1 MFSEIDGVKGESKD
15 KTHAKQTD
23 VLSWSWGMSNN
34 GSADV
39 GGVAGPTRSMCR
51 TSGSPSTCLEEV
63 CNPEAA
69 LGLASTPKGLLSP
82 GVLLA
87 QHYRLREEVGDSP
100 QGRQFLVED
109 LRHQRRASLL
119 VLSREFASDGLRLA
133 ALQDAVERVR
143 QAPHRRLREVYGLER
158 LSGFSCN
165 GPRGALSR
173 FLKRNNSPNRVIV
186 DIHLF

>member
-63 CNPEAA
+63 CDPEAA
-69 LGLASTPKGLLSP
+69 LELASTPKGLLSP
-82 GVLLA
+82 GSLLA
-87 QHYRLREEVGDSP
+87 QHYRLLEEVGDSP
-100 QGRQFLVED
+100 QGRRFLAED
-109 LRHQRRASLL
+109 LQQQRQVSLL
-119 VLSREFASDGLRLA
+119 ALSREFASDRPQLA
-133 ALQDAVERVR
+133 ALKDAVERVLCR
-143 QAPHRRLREVYGLER
+143 ATVFRG
-158 LSGFSCN
+158 N
-165 GPRGALSR
+165 GAGSTAHYFVGTGAWGTA
-173 FLKRNNSPNRVIV
+173 
-186 DIHLF
+186 